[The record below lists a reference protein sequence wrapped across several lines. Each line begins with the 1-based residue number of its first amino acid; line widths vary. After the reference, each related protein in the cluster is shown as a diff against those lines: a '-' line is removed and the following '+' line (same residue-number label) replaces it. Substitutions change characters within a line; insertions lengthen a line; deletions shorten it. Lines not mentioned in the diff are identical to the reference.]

1 MGTFGWVV
9 LVGVVGLLSA
19 GGYLWLRARP
29 RKQPKQEPQ
38 EHFKCPNCGRRLGY
52 NARQAGHTG
61 RCPRCRHPLTFP
73 P

>member
-19 GGYLWLRARP
+19 GGSVWLRARP
-29 RKQPKQEPQ
+29 SRQKEEPQ
-38 EHFKCPNCGRRLGY
+38 EHFQCPNCGRRLGY
-52 NARQAGHTG
+52 SPRQAGHTG

-73 P
+73 K